1 MNNVINM
8 INKIFTISEGSG
20 LPIVNNEL
28 KDIIKAIKSL
38 ENRQHLLEGST
49 EKDINQTGGFLGPLM
64 RVALPLMK
72 NVLISLAQNV
82 LLSLG
87 VIAVLLAIDAAIQK
101 GNYRLGMTRLMI
113 LNEETKDK
121 MGIVK

>member
-1 MNNVINM
+1 M
-8 INKIFTISEGSG
+8 
-20 LPIVNNEL
+20 
-28 KDIIKAIKSL
+28 
-38 ENRQHLLEGST
+38 EGST

-87 VIAVLLAIDAAIQK
+87 VTAVLLAIDAAIQK

-121 MGIVK
+121 MGIAK

>member
-1 MNNVINM
+1 M
-8 INKIFTISEGSG
+8 K
-20 LPIVNNEL
+20 
-28 KDIIKAIKSL
+28 
-38 ENRQHLLEGST
+38 GST

-87 VIAVLLAIDAAIQK
+87 VTAVLSAIDAAIQK
-101 GNYRLGMTRLMI
+101 RN
-113 LNEETKDK
+113 
-121 MGIVK
+121 